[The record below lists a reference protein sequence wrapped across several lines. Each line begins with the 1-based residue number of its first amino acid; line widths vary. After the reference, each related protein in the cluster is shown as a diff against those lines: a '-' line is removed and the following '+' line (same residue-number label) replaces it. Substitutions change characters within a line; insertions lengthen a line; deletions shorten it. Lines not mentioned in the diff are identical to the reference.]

1 MVGDYRDSSILLSI
15 VLFEH
20 FHNKMF
26 NELKKI
32 MEKAHGLQ
40 GSSWVLEE
48 TKCDLTDEQVPTGM
62 IPFMH

>member
-26 NELKKI
+26 NELKKNNG
-32 MEKAHGLQ
+32 ESTWATGLFM
-40 GSSWVLEE
+40 G
-48 TKCDLTDEQVPTGM
+48 TGRDKM
-62 IPFMH
+62 